1 LFGSPDEV
9 GLRAVEAVA
18 FESLRQRVLPV
29 AEAFKSAVAEALEAA
44 TRNPKPGSHNPK
56 PENPEPENPELYS
69 PTSTTGTVSQS
80 IVLTA
85 VEMSMNGK
93 SVSH

>member
-1 LFGSPDEV
+1 MFGSPDEV

-44 TRNPKPGSHNPK
+44 TRNPKPGSHNP
-56 PENPEPENPELYS
+56 EPATRNTELYS